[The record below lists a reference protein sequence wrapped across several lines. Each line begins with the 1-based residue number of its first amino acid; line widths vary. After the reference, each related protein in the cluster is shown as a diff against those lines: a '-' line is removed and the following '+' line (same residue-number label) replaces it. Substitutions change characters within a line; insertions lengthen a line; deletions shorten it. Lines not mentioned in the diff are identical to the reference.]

1 MIRNGE
7 IMYDFSSFFQNGRAG
22 LILFLFL
29 LELRTFFFFSNISF
43 LIGAIDTRYLAMLDL
58 ISSSFA

>member
-29 LELRTFFFFSNISF
+29 LELRTFFFSNISF